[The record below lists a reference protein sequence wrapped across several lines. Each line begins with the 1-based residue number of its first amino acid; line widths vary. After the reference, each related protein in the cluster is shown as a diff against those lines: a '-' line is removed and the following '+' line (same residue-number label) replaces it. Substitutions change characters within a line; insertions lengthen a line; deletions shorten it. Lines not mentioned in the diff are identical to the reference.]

1 MWNVYGVLNY
11 LRALVEK
18 SCIVDI
24 LDDDGEGGA
33 AAAFTASEGYDLS
46 GAAAAAAA
54 APAPASSNVLR
65 MLGYFALPGLLRVH
79 CLLGDYHSA
88 LVRAAPIDVGR
99 PGVFQRIIGCHITVM
114 YHHGFACMMQR
125 R

>member
-18 SCIVDI
+18 SGIVDI
-24 LDDDGEGGA
+24 LDDDSEGGA

-46 GAAAAAAA
+46 ASAA
-54 APAPASSNVLR
+54 APATATASSNVLR